1 MPRQAASRTVVHF
14 LSIVFLA
21 ALLLALLVSPALAQ
35 VTAVDDYYYTPADTP
50 LTVTS
55 VNDILTNDLGAGTL
69 TAALATDVSN
79 GVLVLSPDGTF
90 TYTPNGGF
98 VGTDAFT
105 YTVTDTVEVSAPAT
119 VYISVGDVPQAV
131 DDAYTTVLNTPLTIT
146 DASGL
151 LSNDVVNGAGT
162 LTAEL
167 VSGVPATQGV
177 VILDPSGNGAFT
189 YTPLAGFTG
198 DATFTY
204 QARRTDGQVSNVAT
218 VTITVSAGT
227 IVAQNDSYTITANTV
242 YTVAAPG
249 VLVNDSGPG
258 GTLTAVL
265 VAPATSGTV
274 VLNSD
279 GSFTYTPVTGFSGV
293 ANFQYRAVQ
302 GSSQSNIATVT
313 LNISTGIIS
322 TSTPI
327 ITLTPVPTT
336 TPTYI
341 PLFIPG
347 PTPPPQG
354 VANGGQPASQVCP
367 PVPTDVVVVV
377 NRDGVNVRLF
387 PAIGAEVLGFVN
399 AGFNTQ
405 VLARSADNQW
415 VKVEFSGDEGWI
427 GFPVIS
433 LISGNLES
441 VPVED
446 PRTVPYGGFGCPR
459 SGLTSST
466 SAITGILRDSGVRVR
481 SGPSRSYVVLANAP
495 RGTVFPILGRT
506 RNNAWFQV
514 NFNGVLGWVIAREVE
529 LQSANFIDVPIEGI
543 VADALPVS
551 QPTTDNYIGTLK
563 LLLDRLNLAQESL
576 DTARQRWTDAALS
589 GQLACGNYPPSPTD
603 QAIAN
608 PLAAAFADTL
618 VPLVNDFNAAMGLV
632 RVPVDLLLTTCT
644 DFNGNVGQ
652 PQIQIALQAIA
663 DADALFTT
671 LRQRLSQLIPL
682 DRELGPQDCPFSFA
696 RQTDILPRLGQGQLA
711 VVALS
716 QNNYVVGFCVDA
728 AAGQQLR
735 VEALSFQGNARPS
748 IAVSPYDNPTNF
760 VGLGRASADNQLVT
774 VGPILIDRTGV
785 YLIIVSDFSDR
796 TAPLDAQVA
805 ILVTDVSAAGGS
817 GAPGLIIDPNTGQL
831 IANPNPGP
839 AIPGPALTLP
849 PGLLATPISGPVIP

>member
-1 MPRQAASRTVVHF
+1 M
-14 LSIVFLA
+14 A
-21 ALLLALLVSPALAQ
+21 ALVLALLVSPALAQ
-35 VTAVDDYYYTPADTP
+35 VTAVDDYFFTYADSP
-50 LTVTS
+50 FNIDVLA
-55 VNDILTNDLGAGTL
+55 NDSGGGTL
-69 TAALATDVSN
+69 TITSNTSVSN
-79 GVLVLSPDGTF
+79 GILNLQPDDTF
-90 TYTPNGGF
+90 DYAPNPGF
-98 VGTDAFT
+98 AGTDAFT
-105 YTVTDTVEVSAPAT
+105 YTASDGTNTGSAT
-119 VYISVGDVPQAV
+119 VYINVANGPNAANDTYS
-131 DDAYTTVLNTPLTIT
+131 TVLNTPLTVT
-146 DASGL
+146 SASGL
-151 LSNDVVNGAGT
+151 LSNDQVNGAGG
-162 LTAEL
+162 LIAEI
-167 VSGVPATQGV
+167 VTGVPASQGLLV
-177 VILDPSGNGAFT
+177 LNGDGSFT
-189 YTPLAGFTG
+189 YTPLAGFSG
-198 DATFTY
+198 DVTFTY
-204 QARRTDGQVSNVAT
+204 RARRSDGITTGVAT

-265 VAPATSGTV
+265 VAGASSGTV

-279 GSFTYTPVTGFSGV
+279 GSFTYTPPTGFSGV
-293 ANFQYRAVQ
+293 ANFQYRAQQ
-302 GSSQSNIATVT
+302 GSLQSNVATVT
-313 LNISTGIIS
+313 LNVTSGIIA
-322 TSTPI
+322 TSTPLV
-327 ITLTPVPTT
+327 TLTPVPTT
-336 TPTYI
+336 TPTLI

-347 PTPPPQG
+347 PTPPPQTI
-354 VANGGQPASQVCP
+354 ANGGQPASAVCP
-367 PVPTDVVVVV
+367 PVPNDVIVVV

-399 AGFNTQ
+399 AGFNTP

-427 GFPVIS
+427 GFPVIT
-433 LISGNLES
+433 LISGDLES

-459 SGLTSST
+459 AGLTDST
-466 SAITGILRDSGVRVR
+466 SDVTGILRDSGVRVR
-481 SGPSRSYVVLANAP
+481 SGPSRAYVVLANAP
-495 RGTVFPILGRT
+495 RGTVFPILGRST
-506 RNNAWFQV
+506 NNAWFQV

-529 LQSANFIDVPIEGI
+529 LQSANFIDVPIGGI

-551 QPTTDNYIGTLK
+551 QPTANNYIGTLK

-576 DTARQRWTDAALS
+576 DAARQRWTDAALT
-589 GQLACGNYPPSPTD
+589 GELVCGNYPPSPTD

-608 PLAAAFADTL
+608 PLAAAFNETL
-618 VPLVNDFNAAMGLV
+618 VPLVNDFNAAMALV
-632 RVPVDLLLTTCT
+632 RVPVDLLLTMCT
-644 DFNGNVGQ
+644 DFNGNAGQ
-652 PQIQIALQAIA
+652 PQIQIALQAIS
-663 DADALFTT
+663 DADGLFTT
-671 LRQRLSQLIPL
+671 LRQRLNQLIPP
-682 DRELGPQDCPFSFA
+682 DREIGPMDCPFSFA

-760 VGLGRASADNQLVT
+760 IGLGRASADNQLVT

-785 YLIIVSDFSDR
+785 YLVIVSDFSDR

-805 ILVTDVSAAGGS
+805 ILVTDVSATGGGGS
-817 GAPGLIIDPNTGQL
+817 PGLIIDPVTGQL

-839 AIPGPALTLP
+839 AIPSAGLTLP
-849 PGLLATPISGPVIP
+849 PGLIATPGGPPPLVP